1 MIVKVC
7 SVIARYTVKEILKEF
22 VARSTVSL
30 KCSGQALL
38 IINNYGSSLSL
49 TMSRYNDMNQETLNN
64 NT

>member
-1 MIVKVC
+1 
-7 SVIARYTVKEILKEF
+7 VKEILKEF
-22 VARSTVSL
+22 VARSTISL

-49 TMSRYNDMNQETLNN
+49 TMSRYDDMNQETLNN